1 MEPTPG
7 VGRFPAM
14 PSTVIRRFSYDEP
27 RRRLR
32 LTFTSG
38 DVYDYLD
45 VPPMIFDG
53 LKAAGSKGRFFSAR
67 IRDQYTFE
75 RIRIAAP

>member
-1 MEPTPG
+1 
-7 VGRFPAM
+7 M
-14 PSTVIRRFSYDEP
+14 PSSVIRQFSYDEP

-32 LTFTSG
+32 ITFTSG

-45 VPPMIFDG
+45 VPPMVPDG
-53 LKAAGSKGRFFSAR
+53 LRAAGSKGRFFSAR
-67 IRDQYTFE
+67 IRDRFAFE